1 MHFRSIAYV
10 MGTLLIVTSI
20 ALLLPIITSLIF
32 KEDDLAALLITA
44 ALTITVG
51 LPLWRFSSGHY
62 ELNFKDAV
70 IIAVFGWVF
79 ISAVSTIP
87 FMIHGSI
94 PSFTDSFFEMMSG
107 YTTTGATILN
117 DIESVPH
124 GLLLWRSETHLLG
137 GMGFLTLTLIFLP
150 HGIEGVRIFRAES
163 SPGQVITKEKFLP
176 RNRDAIIWLW
186 SIYLGLNLIQILML
200 WAGGMSLFDSI
211 CHAFST
217 IATAGFSPKNLSIGY
232 YGSTYFD
239 WIIII
244 FMFLGGMGFMLFY
257 HMLKNEWK
265 LVQVNT
271 ELRWYA
277 SIIFFLCCLTTL
289 ILSIKGSYE
298 NFFDSLRYA
307 TFQVTSL
314 ITTTGF
320 TTTDYELWPQ
330 SVQIILYIACFVG
343 ACAGST
349 TSGIKIV
356 HFIIIWK
363 YMLTTIKKMFHQ
375 PRTVLPIHLNQRT
388 IDPFAIN
395 LSICYVLANVFIILV
410 GSCFMILLESMD
422 LQTGISCV
430 ISALMNIGPGFGD
443 VGPTENFAQI
453 SAPGKWFLAWLML
466 IGRLEM
472 FTALVLLFPSFW
484 KK

>member
-1 MHFRSIAYV
+1 M
-10 MGTLLIVTSI
+10 VTSI
-20 ALLLPIITSLIF
+20 ALILPIATSLIYQ
-32 KEDDLAALLITA
+32 EDDLAALIIA
-44 ALTITVG
+44 AAVSFG
-51 LPLWRFSSGHY
+51 LGLLLWRLAPSHY
-62 ELNFKDAV
+62 ELTFKDAV
-70 IIAVFGWVF
+70 LIAVFGWVL

-87 FMIHGSI
+87 FIIHGSI

-117 DIESVPH
+117 DIESMPH

-150 HGIEGVRIFRAES
+150 HGMAGVRIFRAES

-186 SIYLGLNLIQILML
+186 SIYLGLNLVQTLML
-200 WAGGMSLFDSI
+200 WAGGMSLFDSL

-217 IATAGFSPKNLSIGY
+217 IATAGFSPKNSSIGY
-232 YGSTYFD
+232 YGSAYFD
-239 WIIII
+239 WVIII
-244 FMFLGGMGFMLFY
+244 FMFLGGMAFMLFY
-257 HMLKNEWK
+257 HMLKGEWK
-265 LVQVNT
+265 LVQINT

-277 SIIFFLCCLTTL
+277 CIILFFCGVTSL
-289 ILSIKGSYE
+289 ILWTNGTYE

-307 TFQVTSL
+307 SFQVTSL
-314 ITTTGF
+314 LTTTGF
-320 TTTDYELWPQ
+320 TTADYELWPQ
-330 SVQIILYIACFVG
+330 PAQMFLYIVCFIG

-363 YMLTTIKKMFHQ
+363 YMLTTIKKMFYQ
-375 PRTVLPIHLNQRT
+375 PRTILPIHLNQRA
-388 IDPFAIN
+388 IDTFAIN
-395 LSICYVLANVFIILV
+395 LSICYVLANVFIILAGGCLMV
-410 GSCFMILLESMD
+410 LFESMD
-422 LQTGISCV
+422 LQTGISSV
-430 ISALMNIGPGFGD
+430 ISALMNIGPGFGEI
-443 VGPTENFAQI
+443 GPTDNFSHI
-453 SAPGKWFLAWLML
+453 SSTGKWFLAWLML